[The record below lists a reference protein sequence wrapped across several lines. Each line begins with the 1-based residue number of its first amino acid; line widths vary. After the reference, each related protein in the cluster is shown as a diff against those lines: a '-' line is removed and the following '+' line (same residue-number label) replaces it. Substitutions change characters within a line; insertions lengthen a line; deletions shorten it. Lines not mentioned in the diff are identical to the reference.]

1 MSLGHLS
8 QIVLSLCELA
18 LKEQSGEQ
26 WTGLG
31 CTAFCSCLGAVGR
44 VAEHLFLQIYFPPLE
59 LGQLPLETRGF
70 FFSGAGC
77 VHPVRSHCLCSHG
90 CHQQAGSEAAQQP
103 QGVR

>member
-8 QIVLSLCELA
+8 QIALSLCELA

-31 CTAFCSCLGAVGR
+31 CTAFCRCLGAVGR
-44 VAEHLFLQIYFPPLE
+44 VEHLFLQIYFQPLE

-70 FFSGAGC
+70 FLLG
-77 VHPVRSHCLCSHG
+77 L
-90 CHQQAGSEAAQQP
+90 AAFTLFVAAVSAAMVAINKQDP
-103 QGVR
+103 ELPSSRRG